1 MKVLITGANGTLGN
15 DLAQYSE
22 NIGLFII
29 PLNKE
34 LMDIT
39 NKKEVYDT
47 ISKTKPDLIIHC
59 AGYTNVEKAETEKEK
74 ANRRRG
80 KGTGY

>member
-22 NIGLFII
+22 NIGLFVI

-34 LMDIT
+34 
-39 NKKEVYDT
+39 K
-47 ISKTKPDLIIHC
+47 
-59 AGYTNVEKAETEKEK
+59 
-74 ANRRRG
+74 
-80 KGTGY
+80 